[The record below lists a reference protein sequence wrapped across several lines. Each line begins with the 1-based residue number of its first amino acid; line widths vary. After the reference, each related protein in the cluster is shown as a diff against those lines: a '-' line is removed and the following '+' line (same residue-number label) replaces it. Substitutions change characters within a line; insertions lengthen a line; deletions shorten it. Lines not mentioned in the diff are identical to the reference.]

1 MKCDIL
7 KTIIAV
13 ALAALFAYA
22 CYSICDY
29 ESVRLLLT
37 IGSFVAIGL
46 PLVMALG
53 FTSEDERGSVLLRV
67 TSWVV
72 SIIQIVS
79 NIVFAFFEFS
89 TPWYIILNG
98 MILLIFALIYRGL
111 YKQHL

>member
-13 ALAALFAYA
+13 ALAALCAYA

-37 IGSFVAIGL
+37 IGSFVAIGT

-98 MILLIFALIYRGL
+98 VILLIFALIYRGL